1 MCPKSNN
8 KWEWA
13 ARRDDFFNILIDG
26 DISFLEESLKQYPG
40 IENRSRWP
48 EIESIVS
55 TLSSKIVFCREII
68 KKYPAI
74 QWINPAAVVVP
85 RPPGHFMGRVD
96 TSWPETL
103 KFASWLPTHRD
114 GRKQSRLIHAFFTVN
129 FTPGVNRQNH
139 LSACIREQIEFGH
152 DKGCFIATFDSTN
165 VQVVGCHKKGT
176 GACIKKNFP
185 GAHYKELFDL
195 SDDTSDEILF
205 LPNRTLSRIS
215 TANSMYSSHMV
226 GCYLGVRGRNCTSG
240 GCLPEDLK
248 ALCDHFS
255 ELMYIAA
262 RDKANEEL
270 YKALTDQSRG
280 LDKYRQMFD
289 LLTTPLRSLTEAL
302 AQTQADTQE
311 LRAILYEPMDA
322 LIESR
327 PLIAALFDET
337 KMITVNKK
345 KIKIQHQPLG
355 YSDFSEA
362 SLVLA
367 LALTRFRGNTKK
379 RGLSISLKE
388 EIETY
393 KKMEDEKANSLHE
406 VAKLLPK
413 ILGVTNWDT
422 LNRMNES
429 QNKTEIIN
437 ILDALKERFFTLY
450 KPGQAT
456 TEIMWTQLVG
466 YIALDLEIQV
476 KFKFSREG
484 GNEALEV
491 ESSFNPN
498 EHAYIFA
505 KGANPLSTQGHLI
518 EFITGVIN
526 QHNVANKNA
535 KINAEISLYDCPED
549 TGKYSQR
556 VLYGAA
562 KRIECVF
569 TTSSERWI
577 KKDGEE
583 KLESIIEKEL
593 YNRENRLRNIA
604 EHGDFHRPFVKFISR
619 LTDDYV
625 DKMDFE
631 FNDSISVCVGDK
643 FIVSFKNNEFM
654 LKSEKF

>member
-48 EIESIVS
+48 EIKNIVS
-55 TLSSKIVFCREII
+55 ALSSKIVFCREII

-114 GRKQSRLIHAFFTVN
+114 GRKQSRLIRAFFTVN
-129 FTPGVNRQNH
+129 FTPGVNRENH
-139 LSACIREQIEFGH
+139 LSACIRKQIEFGH

-165 VQVVGCHKKGT
+165 VQVVGCHKKET
-176 GACIKKNFP
+176 AACYEKKFP

-195 SDDTSDEILF
+195 SHDTSDEILF

-240 GCLPEDLK
+240 GCLPEDLR

-289 LLTTPLRSLTEAL
+289 LLSTPLRSLTEAL

-337 KMITVNKK
+337 KMITVNNK

-379 RGLSISLKE
+379 RGFSISLKE

-393 KKMEDEKANSLHE
+393 QKMNTEKANSLHE

-413 ILGVTNWDT
+413 ILGVENWYV
-422 LNRMNES
+422 LKQINED
-429 QNKTEIIN
+429 QNKEKIIR

-456 TEIMWTQLVG
+456 TEIMWAQLAG
-466 YIALDLEIQV
+466 YISVLEIQV
-476 KFKFSREG
+476 KFKFSLEG
-484 GNEALEV
+484 ENMVKDVDDNFILNND
-491 ESSFNPN
+491 S
-498 EHAYIFA
+498 YIFA

-518 EFITGVIN
+518 EFVAGVIN
-526 QHNVANKNA
+526 QHNVANNSVN
-535 KINAEISLYDCPED
+535 INAEISLYDCPKG
-549 TGKYSQR
+549 TGKYGKI
-556 VLYGAA
+556 LYGAA
-562 KRIECVF
+562 KKIECVF
-569 TTSSERWI
+569 TTNSERWI

-583 KLESIIEKEL
+583 KLKSIIEKEL
-593 YNRENRLRNIA
+593 HNRENRLRNIA

-619 LTDDYV
+619 LTDDCV

-631 FNDSISVCVGDK
+631 FKDYISLCVGDK
-643 FIVSFKNNEFM
+643 FIVSFKNNKFM